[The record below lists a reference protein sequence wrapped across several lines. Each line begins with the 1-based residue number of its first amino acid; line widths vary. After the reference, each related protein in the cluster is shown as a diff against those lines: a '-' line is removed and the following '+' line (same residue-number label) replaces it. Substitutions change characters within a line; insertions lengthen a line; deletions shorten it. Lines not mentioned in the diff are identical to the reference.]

1 MQGRPT
7 ENTLRLIATS
17 EVYLL
22 KIEQGTKLPA
32 LDFSETAIHDF
43 CTTLRRR
50 FGAALTLDTEHT
62 EAKSEEGEAFE
73 RSVWQECVTFVQER
87 VLKAKE
93 VVKLR
98 PNHIYFILSG
108 KVALGKKI
116 VDESEFIQGM
126 EDRSVTALQ
135 TTSLFTIEISLQ
147 RRQ

>member
-1 MQGRPT
+1 MQGKPT

-22 KIEQGTKLPA
+22 KIDQNTKLPA
-32 LDFSETAIHDF
+32 LDYSEAAIREF
-43 CTTLRRR
+43 CLTLRRQC
-50 FGAALTLDTEHT
+50 GQALTHETEHT
-62 EAKSEEGEAFE
+62 EAKSEEGEEFE
-73 RSVWQECVTFVQER
+73 TSVWQECVTFVQER
-87 VLKAKE
+87 ILKAKE
-93 VVKLR
+93 VVKLK

-126 EDRSVTALQ
+126 ADRSVTALQ